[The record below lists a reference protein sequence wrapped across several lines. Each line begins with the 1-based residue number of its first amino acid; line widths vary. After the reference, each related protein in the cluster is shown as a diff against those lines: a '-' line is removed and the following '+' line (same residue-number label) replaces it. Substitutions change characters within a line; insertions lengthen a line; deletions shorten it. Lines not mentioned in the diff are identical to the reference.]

1 MQTFSVTGSRVIVK
15 SAMQT
20 GDNAASATAAPMSGT
35 ISSAKQARIDVWR
48 NEVASALLEHS
59 APPPPSSRSTY
70 SSLSSS
76 TNRSTS
82 SFLPSILSGRLNKD
96 GEPLSGDP
104 QRPPSRVRR
113 IWSRIERHFSGRI
126 DDIPG
131 DFPEVYGAGG
141 LADQPRTAM
150 YASLLPPPLDNA
162 TSPAP
167 GQQDGDGGDA
177 PLGEASSDGR
187 PGGSKALREK
197 QERLQRAA
205 RLLHHGADPH
215 NQVHAS

>member
-1 MQTFSVTGSRVIVK
+1 MP
-15 SAMQT
+15 T
-20 GDNAASATAAPMSGT
+20 GDIAASATGAQTPGV

-48 NEVASALLEHS
+48 NEVASALLEHT

-82 SFLPSILSGRLNKD
+82 SFLPSVLSGRLNKD
-96 GEPLSGDP
+96 SDPLSDP

-113 IWSRIERHFSGRI
+113 IWSRIERHFSGRLE
-126 DDIPG
+126 DIPG
-131 DFPEVYGAGG
+131 DYPELYGPDGV
-141 LADQPRTAM
+141 ADQPRTAM
-150 YASLLPPPLDNA
+150 YASLLPPPLDDA
-162 TSPAP
+162 TLPAS
-167 GQQDGDGGDA
+167 GQQDGNGDDA
-177 PLGEASSDGR
+177 PPGEPSSDGR
-187 PGGSKALREK
+187 PGGSKAIREK

-205 RLLHHGADPH
+205 RLLQLGTDPS